1 MRNDEWLKK
10 RLDQIWDNFFPEVK
24 RKNNV
29 IIRFKGKSI
38 NQFGYIKKV
47 KKDTLIVIN
56 SLFRDE
62 RVPSFIVYNTI
73 AHELVH
79 YMHGFQSPLEKK
91 YKHPHRGGIVEK
103 ELRKKGF
110 AELIEKEKEWTK
122 DRWEKVF
129 KEIKRQAIG
138 FN

>member
-1 MRNDEWLKK
+1 MRDDRWLNN
-10 RLDQIWDNFFPEVK
+10 RLNQIWEKFFPEVK

-29 IIRFKGKSI
+29 VIRFKGRSI
-38 NQFGYIKKV
+38 GQFGYIKRIKE
-47 KKDTLIVIN
+47 DTLIVIN

-79 YMHGFQSPLEKK
+79 YMHGFHSPLEKK
-91 YKHPHRGGIVEK
+91 YKHPHKGGVVDK

-110 AELIEKEKEWTK
+110 SELLKKEKEWMK
-122 DRWEKVF
+122 GWEKLY
-129 KEIKRQAIG
+129 KELKNYA
-138 FN
+138 